1 MRKLII
7 ISLTL
12 ILTLTPSVASSQ
24 DALPFIDLKTTE
36 CVFNIDFQ
44 VYGTRFD
51 MLSLAQDIQT
61 VVIYTAWPE
70 GYEKSYQMDFG
81 MGQRRYVEFFNFN
94 ELPLYYLFQTYDS
107 EGVLTGEKEVKPKFC
122 KRSLFIPSV
131 RRGEDRL

>member
-1 MRKLII
+1 M
-7 ISLTL
+7 
-12 ILTLTPSVASSQ
+12 SVN
-24 DALPFIDLKTTE
+24 T
-36 CVFNIDFQ
+36 DFQ

-51 MLSLAQDIQT
+51 MLSLASYTQT
-61 VVIYTAWPE
+61 VRIYTAWPE

-94 ELPLYYLFQTYDS
+94 EPPLYYLFQTYDS
-107 EGVLTGEKEVKPKFC
+107 EGVLTGEKEVRPKFC

>member
-12 ILTLTPSVASSQ
+12 ILTLTPFVASSQ

-51 MLSLAQDIQT
+51 MLSLSQDTQT

-94 ELPLYYLFQTYDS
+94 QPPLYYLFQTYNS
-107 EGVLTGEKEVKPKFC
+107 EGVLTGEKEVRPKFC
-122 KRSLFIPSV
+122 KRSMFIPSI
-131 RRGEDRL
+131 RRGDDRL

>member
-1 MRKLII
+1 MKRIL
-7 ISLTL
+7 ISLIVFTL
-12 ILTLTPSVASSQ
+12 ILTPSVANSQ
-24 DALPFIDLKTTE
+24 GALPFIDLKTTE
-36 CVFNIDFQ
+36 CVFEIGFQ

-51 MLSLAQDIQT
+51 MLSLSQNTQT

-94 ELPLYYLFQTYDS
+94 EPPLYYLFQTYDS
-107 EGVLTGEKEVKPKFC
+107 EGWLTGEKEVRPKFC